1 MTTAMSD
8 QLVMVIDSTPHYGWK
23 EASISR
29 SIERGPHQFSLQLSE
44 NWNTDNKVNRRSIEK
59 GMELLAYVNDD
70 LLLTGYVNDLQPSY
84 DKQSH
89 SIRIN
94 GGNRLVD
101 LVDCSTTGKQFVKQ
115 SLLQICTT
123 LCKPFGIQVRVDASV
138 VNAANKMFVNTH
150 RLDLGEPIWEFLE
163 ELARIRA
170 VLLTSNANGDLVITR
185 AGTASAD
192 VALVL
197 GQNIKTARGNFSD
210 RNLFS
215 EYTVSGQQGNE
226 PFTQLEGVDT
236 ALPMATVKGSGRY
249 RPFAVAADNP
259 MDQAGCMTRAEWQK
273 NVNEG
278 RADSVTYTVS
288 GWRQQ
293 EGGRIWAPNELVT
306 VTDPYQG
313 FSKRELL
320 IAEHR
325 LILNDQGSNTELR
338 VMPKGAFDLVPQVE
352 QAAEGYQL

>member
-1 MTTAMSD
+1 MSD
-8 QLVMVIDSTPHYGWK
+8 QLVMVIDGTPHQGWK
-23 EASISR
+23 DAAISR
-29 SIERGPHQFSLQLSE
+29 SIERGPHQFNLSLSE
-44 NWNTDNKVNRRSIEK
+44 NWNTGTQVNRRSIER
-59 GMELLAYVNDD
+59 GMPLQAYLNDD
-70 LLLTGYVNDLQPSY
+70 LLLTGYINDLQPSY

-89 SIRIN
+89 TIRIS
-94 GGNRLVD
+94 GGNRLGD

-123 LCKPFGIQVRVDASV
+123 LCKPFGIRVRVEASA
-138 VNAANKMFVNTH
+138 VNAAEKMFINTH
-150 RLDLGEPIWEFLE
+150 RLDMGEPIWEFLE

-185 AGTASAD
+185 AGTGSAD
-192 VALVL
+192 VALEL
-197 GQNIKTARGNFSD
+197 GKNIKSARGNFSD

-215 EYTVSGQQGNE
+215 EYTVSGQQANE

-236 ALPMATVKGSGRY
+236 SLPMATVKGFGRY

-259 MDQAGCMTRAEWQK
+259 MDVAGCKTRAEWQK

-278 RADSVTYTVS
+278 RSDSVVYTVS

-293 EGGRIWAPNELVT
+293 EGGRVWAPNELVN

-313 FSKRELL
+313 LSNRQLL

-325 LILNDQGSNTELR
+325 LLLNEQGRNTELR

-352 QAAEGYQL
+352 KAAEDFAL